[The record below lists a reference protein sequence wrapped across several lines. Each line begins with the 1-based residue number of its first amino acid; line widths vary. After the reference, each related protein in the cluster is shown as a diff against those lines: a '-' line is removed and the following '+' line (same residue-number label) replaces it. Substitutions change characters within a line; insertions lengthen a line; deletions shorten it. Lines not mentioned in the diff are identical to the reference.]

1 MSLIRVRRDRK
12 KGWIDARK
20 GKSPRSLVVG
30 LILVALVIWFLSTRF

>member
-20 GKSPRSLVVG
+20 GKSPRSLVAG